1 MKSFVLNI
9 MTKALNEREI
19 KALLIATLCNRGLI
33 DIVKKIDYQI
43 KFSIKSL
50 KNYRKLNF

>member
-33 DIVKKIDYQI
+33 DIVKKKLII
-43 KFSIKSL
+43 KL
-50 KNYRKLNF
+50 NYRLKV